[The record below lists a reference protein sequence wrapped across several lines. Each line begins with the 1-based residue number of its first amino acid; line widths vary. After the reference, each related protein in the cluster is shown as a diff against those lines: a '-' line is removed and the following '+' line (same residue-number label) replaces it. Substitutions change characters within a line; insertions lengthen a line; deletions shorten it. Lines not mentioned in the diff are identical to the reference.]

1 MTDVT
6 RERVDI
12 RDLAGARV
20 LVLGAGVSG
29 PGAVRILHA
38 LGAEPVVA
46 DSRPEAVELLR
57 GALPDGV
64 ACTGVGLDRAAD
76 AFDVRSAMSDWISVT
91 LACCALV
98 DAFAR
103 CTSDQ
108 LG

>member
-6 RERVDI
+6 RERMDI

-46 DSRPEAVELLR
+46 DSRPEAVEL
-57 GALPDGV
+57 
-64 ACTGVGLDRAAD
+64 
-76 AFDVRSAMSDWISVT
+76 
-91 LACCALV
+91 
-98 DAFAR
+98 
-103 CTSDQ
+103 
-108 LG
+108 